1 MQIIIDLHPG
11 KPDEEQII
19 RTLADKLLSEAGY
32 RPLEGHHRG
41 YDAATKLIVIDTKE
55 KGFFF
60 LNKYFPVVYGFMTR
74 AERPASPK
82 RVLDGF
88 SGLIYENDKE
98 LLNNIYHEEYLD
110 FQAHERRKVSEQ
122 N

>member
-1 MQIIIDLHPG
+1 MQIVIDLHAGNPG
-11 KPDEEQII
+11 EEQNIQ
-19 RTLADKLLSEAGY
+19 TLLNKLLSEAGY

-41 YDAATKLIVIDTKE
+41 YDAATKLIIIDTKE

-82 RVLDGF
+82 RVMDAF
-88 SGLIYENDKE
+88 SNLIYENDKG
-98 LLNNIYHEEYLD
+98 LLNSIYHEEYLD
-110 FQAHERRKVSEQ
+110 FQARGLRKVAER